1 MKTVKKGEE
10 FELRIAVYGF
20 EEAAFSI
27 PSSAVYGSEHLTDTS
42 AVYFSVTPWA
52 KSVSG
57 EMEIYAAYQ
66 AQAEPLPPD
75 DSSGGNSSS
84 ETQTSENSQG
94 GNAGCSGCGSV
105 AGAAILP
112 AAALAFFVLKKKK

>member
-1 MKTVKKGEE
+1 MKKGEG
-10 FELRIAVYGF
+10 FELKISVYGF
-20 EEAAFSI
+20 EEVVFSI

-75 DSSGGNSSS
+75 DSSGGASSS
-84 ETQTSENSQG
+84 ETQTSENSPG
-94 GNAGCSGCGSV
+94 GNAGCGSAV
-105 AGAAILP
+105 SAAILP
-112 AAALAFFVLKKKK
+112 VAALAFVVLKKKK